1 MKNNDIKLQ
10 ILKDAFP
17 WIDDVFDLNLNISK
31 SYILHDNTW
40 KTPTFEPQFY
50 GESLYSYIFKN
61 TLDITVK
68 NIEDCYL
75 LKSQAIKK
83 NRNIDNINFKN
94 AKSPSNA
101 GNISNLIRVFK
112 VKKQENNEKNINK
125 LLKIRQSYSK
135 DDFIKG
141 IEEWINYII
150 NVRSPNESR
159 RFANKWNNYYISKA
173 KYKINEIPDKLIEEY
188 IIDNKL
194 NNPVNSLDDYIISYS
209 DKTNNFEY
217 QNNFETMVEK
227 VNNEKIG
234 NIGEILCLEYLQK
247 TFKNYKIK
255 RTSEINKFANH
266 DITIKDK
273 DDNIVYYV
281 EVKSSSNNSFPK
293 FYLSKNEYD
302 LYRKNKDK
310 YILVFISGINIYQKD
325 EYVPEFVMIKSPE
338 IIINFDEIGYRN
350 GKLII
355 CPTNYEG
362 IFPKG

>member
-1 MKNNDIKLQ
+1 MNNKDVKLE
-10 ILKDAFP
+10 ILKNAFP
-17 WIDDVFDLNLNISK
+17 WIDEVFDLNLNISK
-31 SYILHDNTW
+31 SYILYDNTW
-40 KTPTFEPQFY
+40 KVPTFEPQFY
-50 GESLYSYIFKN
+50 GESIYSYIFKN

-68 NIEDCYL
+68 NIEDCFL

-83 NRNIDNINFKN
+83 NQETKNINFKN

-112 VKKQENNEKNINK
+112 VRKQENDKDNINK
-125 LLKIRQSYSK
+125 LTNIRQSYSK
-135 DDFIKG
+135 EDFING

-150 NVRSPNESR
+150 NTRSPKESR
-159 RFANKWNNYYISKA
+159 RFANKWNNYYVNKA
-173 KYKINEIPDKLIEEY
+173 KYKTNEIPDDLIEDY
-188 IIDNKL
+188 ISGNELKNPI
-194 NNPVNSLDDYIISYS
+194 NNLDDYVVSYS

-217 QNNFETMVEK
+217 KNNFQTIAEK
-227 VNNEKIG
+227 LNNEKIG
-234 NIGEILCLEYLQK
+234 NIGEILCFKYLQEN
-247 TFKNYKIK
+247 FKNYKIK

-266 DITIKDK
+266 DITVKDK

-281 EVKSSSNNSFPK
+281 EVKSSSSNSFPR
-293 FYLSKNEYD
+293 FYLSKNEYN

-338 IIINFDEIGYRN
+338 IIVNFDEIGYRD

-362 IFPKG
+362 LFPIG